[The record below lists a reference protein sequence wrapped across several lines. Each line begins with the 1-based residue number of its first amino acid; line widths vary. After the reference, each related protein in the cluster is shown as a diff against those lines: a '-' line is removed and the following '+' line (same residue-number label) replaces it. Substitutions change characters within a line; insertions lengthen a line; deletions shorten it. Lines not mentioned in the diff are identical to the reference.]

1 MDSAVLA
8 ALLGVAGT
16 VAGAALTAFGQP
28 LMEIVSLGRVS
39 MLDLSGKWDAT
50 WYVDESGSEKLY
62 ASDCVEIERHRGVR
76 FKGKGIDL
84 RTGYVIRGRINS
96 HAIVTFSYDSQER
109 SFALVGGG
117 ILLPDAKGEEL
128 TGLWHGYVQEGKLV
142 CGRVVWRSQR
152 MQSRPEHSLYHVPVP
167 SPATR
172 A

>member
-152 MQSRPEHSLYHVPVP
+152 MQSRPAHSLYHVTVP